1 MLVGRKVAVE
11 ESLRQ
16 EEVVEGEYPPQMV
29 SPHMLWYLR
38 SGSGRSG
45 N

>member
-1 MLVGRKVAVE
+1 MLVVRKVPVE

-16 EEVVEGEYPPQMV
+16 EEETEEVWPPQMV
-29 SPHMLWYLR
+29 SPHMLWDDR
-38 SGSGRSG
+38 TESGRSG